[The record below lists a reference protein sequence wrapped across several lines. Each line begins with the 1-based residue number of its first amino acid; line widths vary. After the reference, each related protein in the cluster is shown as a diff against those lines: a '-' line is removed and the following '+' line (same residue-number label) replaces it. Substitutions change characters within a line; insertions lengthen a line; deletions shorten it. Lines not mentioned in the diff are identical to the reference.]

1 LSGAANYRLRGE
13 VGGIVRNYPV
23 IAGDNWIGSTD
34 GNAILLPVRGVSRRH
49 ALLILGDDG
58 LVLEDMGSKN
68 GTLANGVRIQRT
80 QLQPGDELRVG
91 PVTLKVETIDKLD
104 AVLAIEVSQHT
115 PPTGG
120 LAPHETTAVEDRR
133 RFGLAIVEDL
143 LVKLFAPPA
152 GDVAGAL
159 ALLVRETGARGGC
172 VFTTERGEVVALAAG
187 GDVPDL
193 GEGAALTEAAR
204 SEEARAGSPRY
215 VALAGEPPL
224 RLVLSA
230 GADGEAFGLCLAGE
244 LRASE
249 SETELLLRIALIV
262 LLRTHRRET
271 RAAVPPA
278 SRPPSRLVVPEG
290 YLVGD
295 SPAMSA
301 LYAQIQ
307 PLVAG
312 ELPVLLLGE
321 TGVGKEGL
329 ARLIHLS
336 SSRGRGPFVAVNC
349 AAIPAE
355 LLEAELFGVAK
366 AAATGVAERKGR
378 FQLAEGGTLFLDEI
392 GDMPQPLQAKL
403 LRALQEKE
411 VQPVGGPIVPVNIRI
426 LAATNSD
433 LVRRMDEGHFRRDLY
448 YRVAGLALRVPPL
461 RERRA
466 DIRGLVHAFVAR
478 FAAQAGK
485 SVRGVT
491 VKAHDFLVAYGWPGN
506 IRELEHEVRR
516 LVYLCPDGQA
526 IDSTMLSEHILGSP
540 NGEGGPSEPPTA
552 GGSGPGRLNLETNVE
567 ALERRLIQDALVQA
581 GGNRTQAAK
590 LLGIS
595 RNGLAIKTER
605 LGLKD

>member
-13 VGGIVRNYPV
+13 VGGIVRHYAV
-23 IAGDNWIGSTD
+23 IAGENWIGSTD

-49 ALLILGDDG
+49 ALLKLGDEG

-80 QLQPGDELRVG
+80 QLKPGDELRVG

-104 AVLAIEVSQHT
+104 TVLAIEVSQRT
-115 PPTGG
+115 PPSEG
-120 LAPHETTAVEDRR
+120 LASHDTTAVEDRG
-133 RFGLAIVEDL
+133 RFGLTIIEDL

-172 VFTTERGEVVALAAG
+172 VFTTERGDVVALAAS
-187 GDVPDL
+187 GDVPKL
-193 GEGAALTEAAR
+193 GEEVALTAAAR
-204 SEEARAGSPRY
+204 SEDTRAGSLRY
-215 VALAGEPPL
+215 LALAGESPL

-230 GADGEAFGLCLAGE
+230 GPDGEAFGLCLAGE

-249 SETELLLRIALIV
+249 SDTELLLRIALIA
-262 LLRTHRRET
+262 LLRTQRRET
-271 RAAVPPA
+271 RAPAPHA
-278 SRPPSRLVVPEG
+278 SRPPSRLVFPEG
-290 YLVGD
+290 HLPGD
-295 SPAMSA
+295 SPAMSG

-312 ELPVLLLGE
+312 ELPILLLGE

-336 SSRGRGPFVAVNC
+336 SSRAKGPFVAVNC

-366 AAATGVAERKGR
+366 AAATGVVERKGR

-392 GDMPQPLQAKL
+392 GDMPLPLQAKL

-411 VQPVGGPIVPVNIRI
+411 IQPVGGPIVAVNIRV

-433 LVRRMDEGHFRRDLY
+433 LVRRMDEGLFRRDLY

-466 DIRGLVHAFVAR
+466 DVRGLVHAFVTR

-491 VKAHDFLVAYGWPGN
+491 IKAHDLLVAYSWPGN

-516 LVYLCPDGQA
+516 LVHLCPDGQA
-526 IDSTMLSEHILGSP
+526 IDSTMLSSQLTPDPKGNDGS
-540 NGEGGPSEPPTA
+540 SEPPP
-552 GGSGPGRLNLETNVE
+552 GGSSDNGSLDLEKSV
-567 ALERRLIQDALVQA
+567 ADLERRLIERALVEA

-595 RNGLAIKTER
+595 RNGLAIKMER